1 MNKTEVT
8 KIVKDEISKFVDNS
22 LDREVKTLIRK
33 GGTQTRDETLKT
45 ISDVI
50 EAMYKVLWQKKQFW
64 KSDLK

>member
-8 KIVKDEISKFVDNS
+8 KIVKDEIDKFVSNS
-22 LDREVKTLIRK
+22 LDKEVKNIIKK

-64 KSDLK
+64 KTDIK